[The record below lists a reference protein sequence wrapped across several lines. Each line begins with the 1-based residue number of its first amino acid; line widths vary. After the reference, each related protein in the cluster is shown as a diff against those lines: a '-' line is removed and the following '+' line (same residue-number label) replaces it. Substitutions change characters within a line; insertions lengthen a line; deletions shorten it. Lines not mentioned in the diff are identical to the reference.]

1 MSLPKF
7 ENLDSRITYYP
18 LQLRRKLDHTL
29 PVIEL
34 PQGFHFVFYQPGD
47 RDAWIEIEKSAGE
60 FSTYQEGLQAWQ
72 NYYGGHEDE
81 LTRRMIFVT
90 ADAESYPD
98 SSNASYPAAGRKV
111 ATATAYYDNFGRD
124 PYHDGWLH
132 WVSVRKDFQGKG
144 LSKPLILHTLDI
156 LRDDFKE
163 SYAQIPTQCTTW
175 LAVKV
180 YLDLGFLPMEE
191 SLKKDYMGWRIVKRL
206 TDHPALAGIEAAPD
220 EEGLS
225 IREVTKNKK
234 DYLDLLLLADE
245 QEDMIDRYLERGTM
259 FVKKEENTA
268 VAECVVTDEGGGIL
282 EIQNLAVRPAYQG
295 KGHGKAII
303 EYVADRYKGSYS
315 VLQVGTGDSPLT
327 VPFYQHCGFT
337 IHHVIPNYIVD
348 HYRQPIF
355 EGGKQLKD
363 KVYLWRKL

>member
-7 ENLDSRITYYP
+7 DNLDSRITYYP

-29 PVIEL
+29 PTIEL
-34 PQGFHFVFYQPGD
+34 PQGFRFVFYQPGD

-60 FSTYQEGLQAWQ
+60 FSTYEEGLKAWDR
-72 NYYGGHEDE
+72 YYGGHEDE
-81 LTRRMIFVT
+81 LAHRMVFVVT
-90 ADAESYPD
+90 DTGPD
-98 SSNASYPAAGRKV
+98 DGSPSYPAAGRKV

-132 WVSVRKDFQGKG
+132 WVAVRKDFQGKG
-144 LSKPLILHTLDI
+144 LSKPLILHTLAI

-163 SYAQIPTQCTTW
+163 NYAQIPTQCTTW

-180 YLDLGFLPMEE
+180 YLDLGFLPMKE
-191 SLKKDYMGWRIVKRL
+191 SLEKDYMGWRIVKRL
-206 TDHPALAGIEAAPD
+206 TDHPALAAIEAAPD
-220 EEGLS
+220 EEVLS

-245 QEDMIDRYLERGTM
+245 QEDMIDRYLDRGRL
-259 FVKKEENTA
+259 FVRWVENTA
-268 VAECVVTDEGGGIL
+268 VAECVVTDEGDGIL
-282 EIQNLAVRPAYQG
+282 EMQNLAVLPPYQ
-295 KGHGKAII
+295 KHGHAGALI
-303 EYVADRYKGSYS
+303 EYVAGCFKGTYS

-348 HYRQPIF
+348 HYREPIF